1 MTRSLSPIRLFHRSG
16 PVFRSSVGVHRLA
29 WLTLALLVTLAIAN
43 LAVAQ
48 ESVNSDS
55 QPDNGAAPED
65 IDSEDP
71 WADVEEMRVSGQAA
85 SDQLTS
91 STESVTRF
99 DSDLIQA
106 LGANDIS
113 DLAKI
118 TPNLEI
124 RTAGATSP
132 TFFIRG
138 VGLSD
143 FNANAA
149 GAVAV
154 YQDGVAM
161 NLPGLQLGQLFDVSN
176 VEVFRGP
183 QGAGAGRNAS
193 AGAIKVTS
201 VKPSG
206 DGEPRAFML
215 ASYGNYDALNL
226 EGALE
231 VPILQETLAARFSFT
246 LNERDGWGENG
257 CGNLPSLASREMNAA
272 AFNRQAFCDEKKYPI
287 SIVDP
292 DSPDPEDPNYFSLSS
307 VPGGL
312 ATNVNDIGNW
322 AARGMFRFLPE
333 SNESDWLLILR
344 GGRIDQQS
352 ALGQAIGTDP
362 QFGSGRTSTRY
373 KDPDIQS
380 LQDRLVAECN
390 LAGGTGCVPST
401 RPALRAELARN
412 LDPRPRRGD
421 YNRVGQTKQDTWG
434 VSLEGNIPVDDL
446 TITTISAYDG
456 YDRFRE
462 QDDDFTPDVIFES
475 ITEDDAWQFSQAIH
489 LEGEFE
495 EQLISWEA
503 GAYTLIQQLGL
514 ESIFFQGGF
523 VSNQAYQEE
532 MYSFAV
538 YAGFSWEFAESLTL
552 EAGARYNWE
561 QKEFQF
567 QFIGSNSANTQG
579 FTERRTWQAPTGTVR
594 VLYEPTEDLSFYWK
608 YSRGWKG
615 GQFNAS
621 ATQLNVRPAEPES
634 IDAFEVGLSAFL
646 WENRLGLAASLF
658 YYMYD
663 DYQVFVVE
671 DSPGAFPQEIIIN
684 ANSVQNYGAEMEA
697 RISPLLSLVPEEVE
711 NLLLT
716 VRFGWLKSEFLDF
729 TQDVV
734 RVVRGPVG
742 QPARYFP
749 ITADFSGNQLINA
762 PEYKVSLGAEWEF
775 QMGKFGDVT
784 PRYDGSW
791 SADVN
796 FGPNGGRGSIDG
808 TGQPRLPENAIGQRA
823 LWLHNVSFRY
833 RPPISN
839 VEIVGWVRN
848 VTDETYK
855 TFAFDGSFFAN
866 LTVNWVGEPRTYG
879 GTVRFAF

>member
-16 PVFRSSVGVHRLA
+16 PVFRSSVGVHRSA
-29 WLTLALLVTLAIAN
+29 CLTLALLVTLAIAN

-55 QPDNGAAPED
+55 QPDNGAVIED

-85 SDQLTS
+85 SDPLTS

-106 LGANDIS
+106 IGADDIS

-161 NLPGLQLGQLFDVSN
+161 NLPGLQLGQLFDISN

-201 VKPSG
+201 MKPLN

-215 ASYGNYDALNL
+215 ASYGNYDAVNL

-246 LNERDGWGENG
+246 FNERDGWGENG
-257 CGNLPSLASREMNAA
+257 CGNLPSLASREMNPA
-272 AFNRQAFCDEKKYPI
+272 AFHKQSFCGEKVNGI
-287 SIVDP
+287 SV
-292 DSPDPEDPNYFSLSS
+292 ENPNWPAERPRFFQLSS

-312 ATNVNDIGNW
+312 ATDVNDIGNW
-322 AARGMFRFLPE
+322 AARGIFRLLPE

-344 GGRIDQQS
+344 GRRIDQQS
-352 ALGQAIGTDP
+352 ALGQVIGTKG
-362 QFGSGRTSTRY
+362 QFGSGTTSTGY
-373 KDPDIQS
+373 KDPDIQP
-380 LQDRLVAECN
+380 LQDRLVDECQ
-390 LAGGTGCVPST
+390 LAGGTGCVGST
-401 RPALRAELARN
+401 RPALQADLARN

-434 VSLEGNIPVDDL
+434 VSLEGEIPVGDL

-489 LEGEFE
+489 IEGEFE

-514 ESIFFQGGF
+514 ESTFFQGSF
-523 VSNQAYQEE
+523 ESNQAYQEE
-532 MYSFAV
+532 MYSFGV

-567 QFIGSNSANTQG
+567 QFLGSNPANTQG
-579 FTERRTWQAPTGTVR
+579 FTERR
-594 VLYEPTEDLSFYWK
+594 
-608 YSRGWKG
+608 
-615 GQFNAS
+615 
-621 ATQLNVRPAEPES
+621 
-634 IDAFEVGLSAFL
+634 I
-646 WENRLGLAASLF
+646 
-658 YYMYD
+658 
-663 DYQVFVVE
+663 
-671 DSPGAFPQEIIIN
+671 
-684 ANSVQNYGAEMEA
+684 
-697 RISPLLSLVPEEVE
+697 
-711 NLLLT
+711 
-716 VRFGWLKSEFLDF
+716 
-729 TQDVV
+729 
-734 RVVRGPVG
+734 
-742 QPARYFP
+742 
-749 ITADFSGNQLINA
+749 
-762 PEYKVSLGAEWEF
+762 
-775 QMGKFGDVT
+775 
-784 PRYDGSW
+784 
-791 SADVN
+791 
-796 FGPNGGRGSIDG
+796 
-808 TGQPRLPENAIGQRA
+808 
-823 LWLHNVSFRY
+823 
-833 RPPISN
+833 
-839 VEIVGWVRN
+839 
-848 VTDETYK
+848 
-855 TFAFDGSFFAN
+855 
-866 LTVNWVGEPRTYG
+866 
-879 GTVRFAF
+879 